1 MELPAATKPTDA
13 NFVRVIRKKIQWTKV
28 VTNDSIGTCSSELYL
43 FHLSKLVRLHATT
56 TCWALCTWKWTSMP
70 NSTPMTSTCLTI
82 WVFPLRSHYIF
93 FAEFEDFCMRY
104 SCEGFLSTSVVM
116 MQPFLLTLRRTVINR
131 LSTGLELS
139 LQSAYRASKLQK
151 RATTVTDHHTTFSS
165 DLHFDA
171 KDRERESGPET
182 EKNMLQR

>member
-1 MELPAATKPTDA
+1 
-13 NFVRVIRKKIQWTKV
+13 
-28 VTNDSIGTCSSELYL
+28 
-43 FHLSKLVRLHATT
+43 
-56 TCWALCTWKWTSMP
+56 
-70 NSTPMTSTCLTI
+70 
-82 WVFPLRSHYIF
+82 
-93 FAEFEDFCMRY
+93 
-104 SCEGFLSTSVVM
+104 M

-171 KDRERESGPET
+171 KDRERESPET
-182 EKNMLQR
+182 ARDGEKHVTEIAREEIER

>member
-1 MELPAATKPTDA
+1 
-13 NFVRVIRKKIQWTKV
+13 
-28 VTNDSIGTCSSELYL
+28 
-43 FHLSKLVRLHATT
+43 
-56 TCWALCTWKWTSMP
+56 
-70 NSTPMTSTCLTI
+70 
-82 WVFPLRSHYIF
+82 
-93 FAEFEDFCMRY
+93 MRY

-139 LQSAYRASKLQK
+139 LQRAYRASKLQK

-165 DLHFDA
+165 DLRLDA